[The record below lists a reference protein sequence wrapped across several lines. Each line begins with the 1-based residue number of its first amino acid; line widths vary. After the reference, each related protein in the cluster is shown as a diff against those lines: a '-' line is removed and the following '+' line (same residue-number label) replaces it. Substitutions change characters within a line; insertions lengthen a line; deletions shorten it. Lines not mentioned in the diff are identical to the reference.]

1 VKLGV
6 VLGAGGVVGLAYHA
20 GVLRAL
26 EEEGGVRLASA
37 DLVVGTSAGAA
48 IAAYLRSGWSTADFW
63 NEAVD
68 SGTEQRDG
76 WRGILAPNFA
86 SPVEFVQRG
95 LGSAYVLSRSVL
107 RVPTPEVPGVLRRV
121 FPGGLFA
128 MAEGSE
134 RLDAE
139 LPAAWPAAPLWLCAV
154 DIHSGRR
161 VVLGRED
168 EVRIDLPRAVEAS
181 CAIPGIFPPVRVGDH
196 VLVDGGAHSTT
207 NLDLAGRAGCDLIIG
222 VAPLA
227 YDPAG
232 PPGPLIQL
240 ARRRPA
246 RALAQEA
253 GAARRRGAQVLLLR
267 PSAAEVRAHGVNLM
281 RGAGLDRTAR
291 DAYEATARTIATD
304 RFRRALSDLA
314 A

>member
-1 VKLGV
+1 MKLGV

-48 IAAYLRSGWSTADFW
+48 IAAYLRSGWSTTDFW
-63 NEAVD
+63 NEALA
-68 SGTEQRDG
+68 SGTEDGAG

-107 RVPTPEVPGVLRRV
+107 RVPVPAMPAVLRRV

-128 MAEGSE
+128 MAEGRA
-134 RLDAE
+134 RLEAE
-139 LPAAWPAAPLWLCAV
+139 LPATWPSEPLWLCAV
-154 DIHSGRR
+154 DIRSGRR
-161 VVLGRED
+161 VVLGRD
-168 EVRIDLPRAVEAS
+168 EETRIDLPRAVEAS
-181 CAIPGIFPPVRVGDH
+181 CAIPGVFPPVRVGDH

-207 NLDLAGRAGCDLIIG
+207 NLDLAVRAGCDLIIG

-227 YDPAG
+227 YDPDA

-240 ARRRPA
+240 ARRVPT

-253 GAARRRGAQVLLLR
+253 GTARRQGAQVLLLR
-267 PSAAEVRAHGVNLM
+267 PSAAEVRAHGINLM
-281 RGAGLDRTAR
+281 RGAALDRTAR
-291 DAYEATARTIATD
+291 DAYESTARSIATD
-304 RFRRALSDLA
+304 RFRHALADLA

>member
-20 GVLRAL
+20 GVLHAL
-26 EEEGGVRLASA
+26 EEEGGVKLAGA

-63 NEAVD
+63 SEALA
-68 SGTEQRDG
+68 SGAEEGDG

-86 SPVEFVQRG
+86 SPIELVQRG
-95 LGSAYVLSRSVL
+95 IGSAYVLSRSVL
-107 RVPTPEVPGVLRRV
+107 RVPVPAVPAVLRRV

-128 MAEGSE
+128 MVEGRA
-134 RLDAE
+134 RLESE
-139 LPAAWPAAPLWLCAV
+139 LPAAWPKEPLWLCAV
-154 DIHSGRR
+154 DIRSGRR
-161 VVLGRED
+161 VVLGRD
-168 EVRIDLPRAVEAS
+168 EEIRVDLPRAVEAS

-207 NLDLAGRAGCDLIIG
+207 NLDLAVRAGCDLIIG

-227 YDPAG
+227 YDPAA

-240 ARRRPA
+240 ARRVPT

-253 GAARRRGAQVLLLR
+253 GAARRQGAQVLLIR
-267 PSAAEVRAHGVNLM
+267 PSAEEVRAHGVNLM

-291 DAYEATARTIATD
+291 DAYESTARSIATD
-304 RFRRALSDLA
+304 RFRHALAELA

>member
-26 EEEGGVRLASA
+26 EEEGGVRLARA

-63 NEAVD
+63 SEALA
-68 SGTEQRDG
+68 SEGEEREG

-86 SPVEFVQRG
+86 SPVELVQRG

-107 RVPTPEVPGVLRRV
+107 RVPVPAVPAVLRRV

-128 MAEGSE
+128 MAEGRA
-134 RLDAE
+134 RLEAE
-139 LPAAWPAAPLWLCAV
+139 LPATWPTDPLWLCAV

-161 VVLGRED
+161 VVLGRD
-168 EVRIDLPRAVEAS
+168 DDVRIDLRRAVEAS
-181 CAIPGIFPPVRVGDH
+181 CAIPGIFSPVRVGHH

-207 NLDLAGRAGCDLIIG
+207 NLDLAVRAGCDLIIG

-232 PPGPLIQL
+232 PPGALVQL

-267 PSAAEVRAHGVNLM
+267 PSAEEVRAHGVNLM

-291 DAYEATARTIATD
+291 DAYEATARSIATE
-304 RFRRALSDLA
+304 RFRRALADLA

>member
-1 VKLGV
+1 MKFGV

-26 EEEGGVRLASA
+26 EAEGGVDAGSA
-37 DLVVGTSAGAA
+37 DLIVGTSAGAA
-48 IAAYLRSGWSTADFW
+48 IAAYLRCGWTTADFW
-63 NEAVD
+63 NEALAGGD
-68 SGTEQRDG
+68 EDRTQ

-86 SPVEFVQRG
+86 SPIELVQRG
-95 LGSAYVLSRSVL
+95 IGSAYVMSRSAL
-107 RVPTPEVPGVLRRV
+107 RVPVPAVPGVLRRV

-128 MAEGSE
+128 MGEGRA
-134 RLDAE
+134 RLQAE
-139 LPAAWPAAPLWLCAV
+139 LPAAWPAEPLWLCAV

-161 VVLGRED
+161 VVLGRDED
-168 EVRIDLPRAVEAS
+168 IRTDLPRAVEAS
-181 CAIPGIFPPVRVGDH
+181 CAIPGIFSPVRVGDH

-207 NLDLAGRAGCDLIIG
+207 NLDLAVRAGCDLIIG

-232 PPGPLIQL
+232 PPGPLVQL
-240 ARRRPA
+240 ARRVPT

-253 GAARRRGAQVLLLR
+253 GVARRRGAQVLLLR
-267 PSAAEVRAHGVNLM
+267 PSAKEVRSHGVNLM
-281 RGAGLDRTAR
+281 RGAGLERTAR
-291 DAYEATARTIATD
+291 DAYESTARSLGTD
-304 RFRRALSDLA
+304 RFRRALADLA